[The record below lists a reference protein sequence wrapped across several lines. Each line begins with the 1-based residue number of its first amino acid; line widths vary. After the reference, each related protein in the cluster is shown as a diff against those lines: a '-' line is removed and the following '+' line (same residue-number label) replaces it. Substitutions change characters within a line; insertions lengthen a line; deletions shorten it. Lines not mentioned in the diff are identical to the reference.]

1 VVIAK
6 LNIKSRRLTII
17 NTWIGLS
24 VLGAGITIL
33 LGSMFNIQNEKIFM
47 AAMLAGVLIFSGFLI
62 KSYARRDTRL
72 DNNNNKGE
80 QIARK

>member
-1 VVIAK
+1 

-17 NTWIGLS
+17 NAWIGLS

-47 AAMLAGVLIFSGFLI
+47 AAMLAGVLIFSGL
-62 KSYARRDTRL
+62 YH
-72 DNNNNKGE
+72 
-80 QIARK
+80 